1 MNLPALWI
9 KVVIAVVVVTPVAYA
24 ENNNACTGLTSVLAQ
39 PRGKLPPV
47 VLERIRAMT
56 RKMELLSLPTG
67 VDCAGFRIVIDRLA
81 NGKATG
87 GKRLFGDQPSDLTAA
102 QAELAQALQQSPDL
116 GASLDSFRSVIADD
130 QDRLIY
136 EATLLQSKGLYKARD
151 LRLQQFI
158 EQVAGE

>member
-9 KVVIAVVVVTPVAYA
+9 KVVIAVVVATPVAYA
-24 ENNNACTGLTSVLAQ
+24 DNNACTGLASVVAQ
-39 PRGKLPPV
+39 PRGKLPPA

-67 VDCAGFRIVIDRLA
+67 VDCAGFRIVFDMLA

-102 QAELAQALQQSPDL
+102 QAELEQALQQSADL
-116 GASLDSFRSVIADD
+116 RASLDSFRSVVADD

-151 LRLQQFI
+151 LRLRQFI